1 MQERKRE
8 ENRQRA
14 MEERKCFGYR
24 GFEHVA
30 HHCRNIEEE
39 RPILVLSN
47 KFEVLKDRVIQKG
60 KGGRGEVRKDRKE
73 ILREEK
79 AKKGVEVRQK
89 KVERKEKKE
98 KMLREVVV
106 KIGLKQE
113 EDKERVVIEALLD
126 SGVMR
131 LVMSEEFVRRHKFR
145 RTKLEK
151 LVYMRN
157 VDGMLNY
164 VGPIVDIVEV
174 EIFFKGHMEQTSID
188 VIGGQKW
195 SIILGMP
202 QLAYHNPEIDW
213 KTGEVQMM
221 RCPDECGKKQ
231 RTGRQTKPGWKKQK
245 EKKKKEIRRPT
256 TDEEIAIAR
265 IVVEKEEELD
275 EEDMIVVRKTEEM
288 VPRQFHKYLKVFE
301 KKKSERMPTRK
312 AWNHAID
319 LREGF
324 VPKKGKIYPLSR
336 VERGGTRIC
345 ERLVEE
351 GVYQAIEITTDVTSV
366 LCSKERQ
373 EEEDGTGLSIFEQLD
388 GQEQLSITTDFGS
401 DRQYWEEKGVHK
413 DGFTLGI

>member
-1 MQERKRE
+1 
-8 ENRQRA
+8 

-126 SGVMR
+126 SGVMG

-202 QLAYHNPEIDW
+202 
-213 KTGEVQMM
+213 
-221 RCPDECGKKQ
+221 
-231 RTGRQTKPGWKKQK
+231 
-245 EKKKKEIRRPT
+245 
-256 TDEEIAIAR
+256 
-265 IVVEKEEELD
+265 
-275 EEDMIVVRKTEEM
+275 
-288 VPRQFHKYLKVFE
+288 
-301 KKKSERMPTRK
+301 
-312 AWNHAID
+312 
-319 LREGF
+319 
-324 VPKKGKIYPLSR
+324 
-336 VERGGTRIC
+336 
-345 ERLVEE
+345 
-351 GVYQAIEITTDVTSV
+351 
-366 LCSKERQ
+366 
-373 EEEDGTGLSIFEQLD
+373 
-388 GQEQLSITTDFGS
+388 
-401 DRQYWEEKGVHK
+401 
-413 DGFTLGI
+413 